1 MGGHRSAGQYARGR
15 HRQAQPRNQRRIGRP
30 KLKSQLAD
38 FGAVVMTGS
47 PTDFRNFI
55 AVEIDKS
62 AKVITFV
69 NIKAD

>member
-1 MGGHRSAGQYARGR
+1 VG
-15 HRQAQPRNQRRIGRP
+15 IGAP
-30 KLKSQLAD
+30 ANTPADVIDKLNRETNAALADPSSRQLAD